1 MVNIKRFLEEVSKN
15 PYKVFNVVG
24 MKITSRF
31 EPRKMYFY
39 PSFLAIEPTINC
51 NLDCVMCQKNT
62 LRRQKRELKFND
74 FKIIIDKMPFLR
86 VLNLQGIGE
95 PFLNKD
101 FFKMT
106 EYAHSKGIRVYTFS
120 NANLITK
127 KMAKQIINSSL
138 AELIISIDGANK
150 QTYEQ
155 IRRRASFEK
164 LLSNL
169 KYLFS
174 IRDPKKLK
182 ISAWVVPNIYNSGEI
197 EEIVK
202 LCNRI
207 GFEEIVIQSKLSVYS
222 YKKEVY
228 LTNKRIN
235 VNNNLL
241 FKSRLLEIKN
251 KHPNVKICDDVELS
265 KNNKCKWPWISMFIS
280 SDGCVIPCCVISDP
294 NVANFGNILEKDFK
308 EIWNNKEYQRFR
320 EDIKNNRIPFYCL
333 DCYSKI

>member
-1 MVNIKRFLEEVSKN
+1 MVNITRFLKEVSKN
-15 PYKVFNVVG
+15 PRKVFNVVG
-24 MKITSRF
+24 MKIMSRF

-62 LRRQKRELKFND
+62 LRRTKRELEFDD
-74 FKIIIDKMPFLR
+74 FKRIIDKMPFLR

-101 FFKMT
+101 FFKMI

-127 KMAKQIINSSL
+127 KIAKQIIHSSL
-138 AELIISIDGANK
+138 MELIVSIDGANK
-150 QTYEQ
+150 QTYEK
-155 IRRRASFEK
+155 IRRQASFDK
-164 LLSNL
+164 LLNNL

-174 IRDPKKLK
+174 IRESKKLK
-182 ISAWVVPNIYNSGEI
+182 ISAWVVPNIYNMEEI

-202 LCNRI
+202 LCNKI
-207 GFEEIVIQSKLSVYS
+207 GFDEIVIQSKLSVYS

-228 LTNKRIN
+228 STNKRIN
-235 VNNNLL
+235 VNNNPL
-241 FKSRLLEIKN
+241 FKSRLLKIKN
-251 KHPNVKICDDVELS
+251 SHPNVRICDDVELS
-265 KNNKCKWPWISMFIS
+265 THNKCRWPWTSMFIS
-280 SDGCVIPCCVISDP
+280 SDGYIIPCCVISDP
-294 NVANFGNILEKDFK
+294 NVANFGNILEKGFR
-308 EIWNNKEYQRFR
+308 EIWNSKEYQQFR
-320 EDIKNNRIPFYCL
+320 KDIRDNKVPFYCL